1 MSPSQPHPPIAT
13 FEPESFLILVVDDV
27 KENIYVISELL
38 EGEGYSTT
46 FVTSG
51 PEALQRVTQAQ
62 PDLILLDLMMPGMD
76 GLEVCDRL
84 KQDPQTRDI
93 PVIFLTASNEKQD
106 LLQAF
111 AKGAVDY
118 VTKPFSPPELLA
130 RVKTHLEL
138 KQTRDN
144 LHHTLLEQAR
154 TAEALACTSTRLGIL
169 VQNMQAGVLM
179 TDAQGTIVVVN
190 PEFAR
195 LFNLGFPAD
204 LLLGKNLTAIAPR
217 INGLISHGQGVTH
230 NFLAIESPE
239 PLLKVELALE
249 DGRFFERDYVPIMLG
264 DSSQGHFWLY
274 RDISQRKQVEMIQG
288 QSLEMER
295 RMRQQLAEQNQE
307 LVAATT
313 AAEAA
318 NRSKSEF
325 LATMSHEI
333 RTPMNAI
340 IGMTGLL
347 LDTDLTT
354 QQKYF
359 AQTIRNSGE
368 TLLTLINDILD
379 FSKIEAGKLDLEVYP
394 FDLGQC
400 LEEALDVVVPSARQK
415 SLTLIRRFLTPIPP
429 NLQGDVTRL
438 RQILVNLLSNAVKF
452 TEAGQVKV
460 TVEVVDH
467 DAAKGEYQICFAVQ
481 DTGIGIAPN
490 QQQALFQAFSQ
501 GNSSITRRFGG
512 TGLGLAICVRLT
524 ALMGGTIWAESNGCV
539 VGNPPELWQ
548 IGQPTIEGSTFYFTV
563 NLTVLP
569 SCAYSVHNLRHS
581 LFIGRS
587 ALVAD
592 YDEGRGTRMRN
603 LLASW
608 RLQAEQIT
616 FSSPAKLGED
626 LKSRL
631 TQKNYGAL
639 ILHCPYPEG
648 RGKQFTDFD
657 LGKITTW
664 APTEQDIPV
673 LVATDIYLSPGER
686 YSGDK
691 PPVQA
696 WIKSP
701 INPDELENTLVDV
714 LGQTEPPTLVST
726 EAISG
731 PLFPYSSSNLT
742 ILLAED
748 NLINQ
753 QVAKL
758 LLKKLGYPVDVVNNG
773 QEALSALAKGDYDVV
788 LMDVEMPEMD
798 GLTATEHIRRSQGRS
813 ERPWIIAVTA
823 YSMEGDRERCLAS
836 GMNDY
841 VSKPIRLEAL
851 QQALQ
856 VAATALQSTSQD
868 RMATVSCVSAFEA
881 KPSPSSPCPEDPAGT
896 TLPPIDQ
903 DIICSLRDL
912 DRENGQLILREIIDI
927 YCQTAPELLQRIK
940 LAIANQDWGNL
951 SSAAHTLGSSSAN
964 LGAVLLAQQAK
975 TLENLTRQRDSRAM
989 DPGHFPTLAA
999 SYERVQGE
1007 LKTML
1012 DRL

>member
-1 MSPSQPHPPIAT
+1 MSPSQPPLPIVD

-27 KENIYVISELL
+27 KENIHIISELL
-38 EGEGYSTT
+38 EGVGYSTT

-51 PEALQRVTQAQ
+51 PEALQRVPQAR

-84 KQDPQTRDI
+84 KQDPQVRDI
-93 PVIFLTASNEKQD
+93 PVIFLTASNEKQH

-118 VTKPFSPPELLA
+118 VTKPFNPPELLA

-138 KQTRDN
+138 KQTRDH
-144 LHHTLLEQAR
+144 LHHSLLEQAK
-154 TAEALACTSTRLGIL
+154 TAEALSTISTRLTTL
-169 VQNMQAGVLM
+169 VHNLRAGVLM
-179 TDAQGTIVVVN
+179 TDAGGSIVVVN

-217 INGLISHGQGVTH
+217 VNGLFANGKSLVHD
-230 NFLAIESPE
+230 FLAIDSPE
-239 PLLKVELALE
+239 PLLKMELPLQ
-249 DGRFFERDYVPIMLG
+249 DGRFFERDYVPIVLG
-264 DSSQGHFWLY
+264 DSAQGHFWLY
-274 RDISQRKQVEMIQG
+274 RDISQRKQVEVIQG

-307 LVAATT
+307 LAAATT

-318 NRSKSEF
+318 NRSKTEF

-347 LDTDLTT
+347 LDTELNT

-359 AQTIRNSGE
+359 TQTIRNSGE

-379 FSKIEAGKLDLEVYP
+379 FSKIEAGKLDLEIYP

-400 LEEALDVVVPSARQK
+400 LEEALDLVLPSARQK
-415 SLTLIRRFLTPIPP
+415 SLTLVRRFLTSIPP

-452 TEAGQVKV
+452 TEAGQIKV

-467 DAAKGEYQICFAVQ
+467 DMAKGEYQLCFAVQ

-524 ALMGGTIWAESNGCV
+524 ALMGGTIWAESNGSV
-539 VGNPPELWQ
+539 VGKPPVHWQ
-548 IGQPTIEGSTFYFTV
+548 LGQPTMPGSTFYFTV
-563 NLTVLP
+563 NLTVVP
-569 SCAYSVHNLRHS
+569 SCAYSAHKLRHS

-587 ALVAD
+587 VLMVD
-592 YDEGRGTRMRN
+592 YNESRATRMQN

-608 RLQAEQIT
+608 RLQAEQII
-616 FSSPAKLGED
+616 FSSPEQLRED
-626 LKSRL
+626 LQRKLRDK
-631 TQKNYGAL
+631 TYGAL
-639 ILHCPYPEG
+639 ILHCPYPIDETKNFG
-648 RGKQFTDFD
+648 DFD
-657 LGKITTW
+657 LEQIAAW
-664 APTEQDIPV
+664 VPTDQGVPV
-673 LVATDIYLSPGER
+673 LVSTDIYLSPGER
-686 YSGDK
+686 YREEK

-696 WIKSP
+696 WLPSP
-701 INPDELENTLVDV
+701 INPDELENALVQIFS
-714 LGQTEPPTLVST
+714 QTAPPTLVST
-726 EAISG
+726 DPIDG
-731 PLFPYSSSNLT
+731 LVFPYSPSNLT

-753 QVAKL
+753 QVARL
-758 LLKKLGYPVDVVNNG
+758 LLKKLGYQVDVVNNG
-773 QEALSALAKGDYDVV
+773 QEALSALEKRDYDVV

-798 GLTATEHIRRSQGRS
+798 GLTATERIRRFHGQ
-813 ERPWIIAVTA
+813 EQKPWIIAVTA
-823 YSMEGDRERCLAS
+823 YSLEGDRERCLAS

-856 VAATALQSTSQD
+856 VATTGLRSPDKDQ
-868 RMATVSCVSAFEA
+868 VNPIVFEGSGIDA
-881 KPSPSSPCPEDPAGT
+881 NNSRGPAIT
-896 TLPPIDQ
+896 LLPPIDQ
-903 DIICSLRDL
+903 GVINSLREL
-912 DRENGQLILREIIDI
+912 DGENGNLILKEITDI
-927 YCQTAPELLQRIK
+927 YHQTVPDLLQRIK
-940 LAIANQDWGNL
+940 MAIANQNWGEL
-951 SSAAHTLGSSSAN
+951 GLATHTLGSSSAN

-975 TLENLTRQRDSRAM
+975 TLENLARQRNAKAM
-989 DPGHFPTLAA
+989 DPIHYQTLTE

-1007 LKTML
+1007 LKTIL
-1012 DRL
+1012 DRP

>member
-1 MSPSQPHPPIAT
+1 MSPSQPPLPIAT
-13 FEPESFLILVVDDV
+13 FEPESFLVLVVDDV

-93 PVIFLTASNEKQD
+93 PVIFLTASNEKQH

-118 VTKPFSPPELLA
+118 VTKPFNPPELLA

-144 LHHTLLEQAR
+144 LHQTLLEQAK
-154 TAEALACTSTRLGIL
+154 TAEALACASTRLGIL

-179 TDAQGTIVVVN
+179 TDAEGDIVVVN

-217 INGLISHGQGVTH
+217 INGLVSHDQAI
-230 NFLAIESPE
+230 NPESLAIEHPE
-239 PLLKVELALE
+239 PLLKVELTLE

-307 LVAATT
+307 LVAATS

-359 AQTIRNSGE
+359 TQTIRNSGE

-400 LEEALDVVVPSARQK
+400 LEEALDVVVPSAREK

-467 DAAKGEYQICFAVQ
+467 DATKGEYQLCFAVQ

-539 VGNPPELWQ
+539 VGEPPDLWQ
-548 IGQPTIEGSTFYFTV
+548 LGQPTSQGSTFYFTV
-563 NLTVLP
+563 HLTVVA
-569 SCAYSVHNLRHS
+569 SCAYSAHNLRHS

-587 ALVAD
+587 VLVAD
-592 YDEGRGTRMRN
+592 YDEGRATRMRN

-616 FSSPAKLGED
+616 FSSPTKLSED
-626 LKSRL
+626 LECKL

-639 ILHCPYPEG
+639 ILHCPHPDG
-648 RGKQFTDFD
+648 REEQFTNFD
-657 LGKITTW
+657 LGKIAKW
-664 APTEQDIPV
+664 IPTEQGIPV

-696 WIKSP
+696 WINSP
-701 INPDELENTLVDV
+701 INPDEFENILIKV

-758 LLKKLGYPVDVVNNG
+758 LLKKLGYQVDVANNG
-773 QEALSALAKGDYDVV
+773 QEALLALAKSDYDVV

-798 GLTATEHIRRSQGRS
+798 GLTATEYIRRSRDQN

-856 VAATALQSTSQD
+856 VAATALESTSKD
-868 RMATVSCVSAFEA
+868 RVTVVSGVNAFGSQ
-881 KPSPSSPCPEDPAGT
+881 PSPSSLCPEEPGGT
-896 TLPPIDQ
+896 ALPPIDQ
-903 DIICSLRDL
+903 DIISSLRDL
-912 DRENGQLILREIIDI
+912 DQENGPLILREIIDM
-927 YCQTAPELLQRIK
+927 YCQTVPELLQRIK
-940 LAIANQDWGNL
+940 LAIANQDWGDL
-951 SSAAHTLGSSSAN
+951 SVAAHTLGSSSAN

-975 TLENLTRQRDSRAM
+975 TLENLTRQRDFRAM
-989 DPGHFPTLAA
+989 DPGHFPTLAT

-1007 LKTML
+1007 LQTML

>member
-1 MSPSQPHPPIAT
+1 MSPSQPPSAIAT

-27 KENIYVISELL
+27 KDNIYVISELL

-84 KQDPQTRDI
+84 KQDPQARDI
-93 PVIFLTASNEKQD
+93 PVIFLTASNEKQH

-144 LHHTLLEQAR
+144 LRHTLLERAK
-154 TAEALACTSTRLGIL
+154 TAEALACTSTRLSTL

-179 TDAQGTIVVVN
+179 TDALGNIVVVN

-195 LFNLGFPAD
+195 LFNLGFPAE

-217 INGLISHGQGVTH
+217 INGLVSQGQGITED
-230 NFLAIESPE
+230 FLAIEHPE
-239 PLLKVELALE
+239 PLLKVELSLQ
-249 DGRFFERDYVPIMLG
+249 DGRFFERDYVPILLG

-274 RDISQRKQVEMIQG
+274 RDISQRKQVEVIQG

-307 LVAATT
+307 LVVATS

-347 LDTDLTT
+347 LDTALTT

-359 AQTIRNSGE
+359 TQTIRNSGE

-400 LEEALDVVVPSARQK
+400 LEEALDVVVPSAREK

-467 DAAKGEYQICFAVQ
+467 DAAKGEYQLCFAVQ

-539 VGNPPELWQ
+539 VGDPPDPWQ
-548 IGQPTIEGSTFYFTV
+548 IGQPTTLGSTFYFTV
-563 NLTVLP
+563 NLTVVP
-569 SCAYSVHNLRHS
+569 SCAYSAHNLRHS
-581 LFIGRS
+581 LFLGRS
-587 ALVAD
+587 VLVAD
-592 YDEGRGTRMRN
+592 YDESRATRMQN

-616 FSSPAKLGED
+616 FSSPAKLGEE
-626 LKSRL
+626 LGEKL
-631 TQKNYGAL
+631 AQKTYSAL
-639 ILHCPYPEG
+639 IIHCPHPDG
-648 RGKQFTDFD
+648 RGEHLADFD
-657 LGKITTW
+657 LAEIATW
-664 APTEQDIPV
+664 APTDQGIPV

-691 PPVQA
+691 SPVQT
-696 WIKSP
+696 WLRSP
-701 INPDELENTLVDV
+701 INPDELENTLVQV

-726 EAISG
+726 GAISG
-731 PLFPYSSSNLT
+731 PLFPYAPSNLT

-758 LLKKLGYPVDVVNNG
+758 LLKKLGYPVEVVNNG
-773 QEALSALAKGDYDVV
+773 QEALTALAKGDYDVV

-798 GLTATEHIRRSQGRS
+798 GLTATKQIRQSRGRSQ
-813 ERPWIIAVTA
+813 RPWIIAVTA

-856 VAATALQSTSQD
+856 VAATALQSTSQN
-868 RMATVSCVSAFEA
+868 TVTVVPSANAFES
-881 KPSPSSPCPEDPAGT
+881 KSSPSSPDPEDLASMA
-896 TLPPIDQ
+896 LPSIDQ
-903 DIICSLRDL
+903 DIIHSLREL
-912 DRENGQLILREIIDI
+912 DEENGDLILREISDI
-927 YCQTAPELLQRIK
+927 YCQTVPELLQRIK
-940 LAIANQDWGNL
+940 LAIANQDWVDL
-951 SSAAHTLGSSSAN
+951 SLAAHTLGSSSAN

-975 TLENLTRQRDSRAM
+975 SLENLARQRDSLAM
-989 DPGHFPTLAA
+989 DPGHFPALTA
-999 SYERVQGE
+999 SYARVQGE
-1007 LKTML
+1007 LQTML

>member
-144 LHHTLLEQAR
+144 LHHTLLEQAK

-217 INGLISHGQGVTH
+217 INGFISHGQGVTH
-230 NFLAIESPE
+230 NFLAMESPE

-490 QQQALFQAFSQ
+490 QQQALFQP
-501 GNSSITRRFGG
+501 
-512 TGLGLAICVRLT
+512 LARAI
-524 ALMGGTIWAESNGCV
+524 
-539 VGNPPELWQ
+539 
-548 IGQPTIEGSTFYFTV
+548 
-563 NLTVLP
+563 LP
-569 SCAYSVHNLRHS
+569 L
-581 LFIGRS
+581 
-587 ALVAD
+587 
-592 YDEGRGTRMRN
+592 
-603 LLASW
+603 
-608 RLQAEQIT
+608 
-616 FSSPAKLGED
+616 
-626 LKSRL
+626 
-631 TQKNYGAL
+631 
-639 ILHCPYPEG
+639 
-648 RGKQFTDFD
+648 
-657 LGKITTW
+657 
-664 APTEQDIPV
+664 PV
-673 LVATDIYLSPGER
+673 
-686 YSGDK
+686 
-691 PPVQA
+691 
-696 WIKSP
+696 
-701 INPDELENTLVDV
+701 
-714 LGQTEPPTLVST
+714 
-726 EAISG
+726 
-731 PLFPYSSSNLT
+731 
-742 ILLAED
+742 
-748 NLINQ
+748 
-753 QVAKL
+753 
-758 LLKKLGYPVDVVNNG
+758 
-773 QEALSALAKGDYDVV
+773 ALA
-788 LMDVEMPEMD
+788 
-798 GLTATEHIRRSQGRS
+798 
-813 ERPWIIAVTA
+813 
-823 YSMEGDRERCLAS
+823 
-836 GMNDY
+836 
-841 VSKPIRLEAL
+841 AL
-851 QQALQ
+851 
-856 VAATALQSTSQD
+856 
-868 RMATVSCVSAFEA
+868 
-881 KPSPSSPCPEDPAGT
+881 G
-896 TLPPIDQ
+896 
-903 DIICSLRDL
+903 
-912 DRENGQLILREIIDI
+912 
-927 YCQTAPELLQRIK
+927 
-940 LAIANQDWGNL
+940 
-951 SSAAHTLGSSSAN
+951 
-964 LGAVLLAQQAK
+964 
-975 TLENLTRQRDSRAM
+975 
-989 DPGHFPTLAA
+989 
-999 SYERVQGE
+999 
-1007 LKTML
+1007 
-1012 DRL
+1012 